1 MRWWYNKV
9 MQQDVYREI
18 NDIFGDSQI
27 SFMNHGF
34 CPADPEVEN
43 LPFKHQITLY
53 NKAVEGI
60 DLYEKNILEVG
71 CGRGG
76 GSKWLIENKP
86 ITSYYAC
93 DITPENIIFCTKNSN
108 HHNLNYIVGDAQ
120 NLQYPDES
128 FDLVICIES
137 CHGYDNL
144 NLFFENAHRVLKK
157 NGRLVLMDNYR
168 ISQKALDNGLRSI
181 DEIKKSAEKFNI
193 LKYEDITE
201 NVKAACIE
209 DQELMGRWISEKSI
223 FELMTFVSSQAYLR
237 YNNKHWGYYKF
248 IFGKI

>member
-1 MRWWYNKV
+1 
-9 MQQDVYREI
+9 
-18 NDIFGDSQI
+18 
-27 SFMNHGF
+27 
-34 CPADPEVEN
+34 
-43 LPFKHQITLY
+43 
-53 NKAVEGI
+53 
-60 DLYEKNILEVG
+60 
-71 CGRGG
+71 
-76 GSKWLIENKP
+76 
-86 ITSYYAC
+86 
-93 DITPENIIFCTKNSN
+93 
-108 HHNLNYIVGDAQ
+108 
-120 NLQYPDES
+120 
-128 FDLVICIES
+128 LVICIES